1 MPRERIAQI
10 IKNGLSPQGPHCPR
24 GQTHLHANAVFQSER
39 CQTNRVAK
47 EEMLTRI
54 QFESGNNYRG
64 SGSRRGIFQNEE
76 HFAPVAVQV
85 GRAFA
90 HGGNNWTGSIG

>member
-1 MPRERIAQI
+1 MLESILESQSTVPRERVAQI
-10 IKNGLSPQGPHCPR
+10 IKNGRSPQGPPSPR

-54 QFESGNNYRG
+54 QFEPGNNYRG
-64 SGSRRGIFQNEE
+64 SGTRRGIFKM
-76 HFAPVAVQV
+76 
-85 GRAFA
+85 R
-90 HGGNNWTGSIG
+90 NNLHQ